1 MKKKVLIVVL
11 TLLLCIALPSSAFA
25 GMGIGKE
32 YGTPYA
38 VTGGNIYFDAG
49 LGGIV
54 DCDDTVT
61 EAIIPNEIGGLP
73 VTIVDF
79 SMWYAD
85 GYENVKLKSITIPS
99 SVNNIVFHGKWPAS
113 LTEVKIAEDNA
124 TYCSDGSAIFNK
136 DKTTLIAFVNS
147 NSTSYTIPDG
157 VVSIG
162 QTSESTFISLD
173 KLTSIT
179 IPVSV
184 TYINNTSF
192 IGCDNLKD
200 VYYQGTKEQWEKI
213 NSSVDLGNGRKYALP
228 RQLQAHMS
236 TIHFGSNGGSES
248 SSTQT
253 TKSNIKIMLNGSP
266 LSFNEVPYMSNG
278 TTMVPMRVIFE
289 ALKAEV
295 NYDSATQKITANKD
309 DTVIELV
316 LGQKSAKKNGQA
328 INLDVAAITRNGNTM
343 VPLRFVAEA
352 LNAQV
357 DWDNANQTVSIT
369 LNE

>member
-11 TLLLCIALPSSAFA
+11 SMLLCMVLPSMAFA
-25 GMGIGKE
+25 GRGIGKE
-32 YGTPYA
+32 YGRPYA

-73 VTIVDF
+73 VTVVDF
-79 SMWYAD
+79 SMWYSE

-99 SVNNIVFHGKWPAS
+99 SVNNIVFLGKWPAS
-113 LTEVKIAEDNA
+113 LTEVKIAEDNPA
-124 TYCSDGSAIFNK
+124 YCSDGSAIFDK
-136 DKTTLIAFVNS
+136 DKTTLFAFVNS
-147 NSTSYTIPDG
+147 NSTSYVIPDG

-162 QTSESTFISLD
+162 QKGESTFISLD

-192 IGCDNLKD
+192 IGCENLKD
-200 VYYQGTKEQWEKI
+200 VYYQGAKEEWNKI
-213 NSSVDLGNGRKYALP
+213 NSSVDIGNGRKYALP

-236 TIHFGSNGGSES
+236 TIHFASKGSNES
-248 SSTQT
+248 SATQPVQS
-253 TKSNIKIMLNGSP
+253 KIKIMLNGSP
-266 LSFNEVPYMSNG
+266 LAFTEAPYMTNG

-295 NYDSATQKITANKD
+295 NYDAETQKITATKG

-316 LGQKSAKKNGQA
+316 LGQKSAKKNGQT
-328 INLDVAAITRNGNTM
+328 ISLDVAATTRNGNTM

-352 LNAQV
+352 LNA
-357 DWDNANQTVSIT
+357 
-369 LNE
+369 